1 MPSLI
6 YYVAFAQLQ
15 FTVLTYHSKTSPAK
29 VTRLS
34 NIGLLCA
41 MALLVS
47 VVFIGNASFGG
58 LERSWMHKGDLLTAL
73 IVVFV
78 LSLRVSRVDAEWAQK
93 HPINEGMGINCKTL
107 LVIFLALTLI
117 KFIAMTDFIGPTK
130 MLADGSDMTAFAM
143 WMWSFMDVMILE
155 ILLAIL
161 DSELF
166 SSTPDFVVI
175 SSSQVK
181 HVNEVLLLPPLCSF
195 FGAIASPP
203 PFISTKRVFSVSKS
217 KI

>member
-1 MPSLI
+1 
-6 YYVAFAQLQ
+6 
-15 FTVLTYHSKTSPAK
+15 
-29 VTRLS
+29 
-34 NIGLLCA
+34 

-161 DSELF
+161 YSVLFDDDAGHELL
-166 SSTPDFVVI
+166 VI
-175 SSSQVK
+175 SIMIMSAVAMVSISSVQKYMSGWMGLNTNAIWIRLGVI
-181 HVNEVLLLPPLCSF
+181 LLVCA
-195 FGAIASPP
+195 GAIVGGRRGQSDR
-203 PFISTKRVFSVSKS
+203 SGYQNLVS
-217 KI
+217 